1 MRISTIA
8 ALQDNLIF
16 TIGMGQ
22 LYACVEALG
31 IEHLNALSPFKVGL
45 MAKEPLLESTKAL
58 LDDKAFIRAIKLLAT
73 PEVTVDIKGNGRL
86 DGNYASAVYVK
97 AATGDIN
104 ALWTQRDANGHLT
117 LICFKDFEEWL
128 RFYIYSRGY
137 TSEFA
142 PAEPLSMRFSM
153 ESLLLFFHALD
164 CYQHAYYYELLN
176 FRAFDGNFIS
186 EQDFFQ
192 LLEKGCQTN
201 DLRWLVPAA
210 IHCVPWVK
218 GTPTVAFT
226 GDHLEV
232 LAASGLLTP
241 IKGQSEA
248 ESGFYY
254 GAQTLYMG
262 LEFAAFR
269 KDVAGLRVSTLEGD
283 TLRGLLIATEESLHW
298 FNVGENEI
306 THRAIDTHELLN
318 LLLNTAQNALK

>member
-1 MRISTIA
+1 MRISTFA
-8 ALQDNLIF
+8 ALHDNLIF

-31 IEHLNALSPFKVGL
+31 IEHFNALSPFKAGL

-58 LDDKAFIRAIKLLAT
+58 LDDKAFLRAIKLLAT
-73 PEVTVDIKGNGRL
+73 PELSVDIKGHGRL

-97 AATGDIN
+97 ATTAEIN

-128 RFYIYSRGY
+128 RFYLYSRGY

-142 PAEPLSMRFSM
+142 PGDPLPTHFSM
-153 ESLLLFFHALD
+153 ESLLLYFHALD
-164 CYQHAYYYELLN
+164 CYQHAYYYEMLN

-192 LLEKGCQTN
+192 LLEKGCQAN

-210 IHCVPWVK
+210 IHSVPWIK
-218 GTPTVAFT
+218 GTPTVSFT

-232 LAASGLLTP
+232 LASSGLLTP
-241 IKGQSEA
+241 VKGQSSS

-262 LEFAAFR
+262 LEFAAFK
-269 KDVAGLRVSTLEGD
+269 KDFAGLRFSTLEGD
-283 TLRGLLIATEESLHW
+283 ALRGFLIATEENLHW
-298 FNVGENEI
+298 FNLDADDI
-306 THRAIDTHELLN
+306 SHRAIDTQELLS
-318 LLLNTAQNALK
+318 LFLSTSENALK